1 MEKRKF
7 SAMEWFSITL
17 LAGMVILIF
26 GQVIFRYVFNNP
38 PSWTEEIALLFFVF
52 GTFACAV
59 IAFKKDMHISIDAIF
74 HISPP
79 WLQKILNLVNSI
91 LILLFMITI
100 LITSL
105 PILKASYYTPTAA
118 LRFPVALFYIPVTIS
133 CGFVI
138 YFTLIKLFRKK

>member
-7 SAMEWFSITL
+7 SALEWFSIIL
-17 LAGMVILIF
+17 LVGMVILTF
-26 GQVIFRYVFNNP
+26 GQVVFRYAFNNP
-38 PSWTEEIALLFFVF
+38 FSWTEEIALLFFVF

-59 IAFKKDMHISIDAIF
+59 IAVKKDMHISIDAIF
-74 HISPP
+74 QISPP

-91 LILLFMITI
+91 LILFFVITI
-100 LITSL
+100 LITSF

-118 LRFPVALFYIPVTIS
+118 LRFPVALFYVPITIS

-138 YFTLIKLFRKK
+138 YFTLRKLFRKK